1 MQVLS
6 KSKAKA
12 GSGIQQREKSSFLRN
27 EWREEYRAA
36 RILRR
41 FEIDLLG
48 SRLASVRFEPG
59 GINDKAQ
66 RAQLEK
72 AKRDPL
78 AWKLGDSCRQV
89 CGPKGK
95 LP

>member
-1 MQVLS
+1 MIRQH
-6 KSKAKA
+6 KQA
-12 GSGIQQREKSSFLRN
+12 SFLRN

-36 RILRR
+36 RMLRR
-41 FEIDLLG
+41 FEIDMMG
-48 SRLASVRFEPG
+48 SRLASVRFVPG

-72 AKRDPL
+72 EKRDPL

-89 CGPKGK
+89 CGPKGS